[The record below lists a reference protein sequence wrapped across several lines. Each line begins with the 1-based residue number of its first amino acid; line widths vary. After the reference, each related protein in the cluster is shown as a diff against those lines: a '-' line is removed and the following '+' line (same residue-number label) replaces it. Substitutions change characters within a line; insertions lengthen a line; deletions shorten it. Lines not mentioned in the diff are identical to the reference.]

1 MDEIGNVLYYFYT
14 PLIFARTITMP
25 GKLARPSREIPQFA
39 LYGEHTRAEGAE
51 FVHVELIE
59 TRSGL
64 YDWHIGTHTH
74 HGLFQVLFLFDGRVS
89 AGIGGDLLEC
99 AGPVALTIHP
109 SLAHGFAFSKK
120 TQGYVLTFDQQVLFA
135 SSREHGEL
143 FAPLFVRPQAIDLAA
158 AGGLRGRLEALLEQ
172 LLLEAAGPQRGHAL
186 MLEWL
191 ARSTLLLLARAQ
203 AEHRLADQ
211 SGRGDFALYT
221 RFRAMVEQRY
231 KEQWPVARYAA
242 ALRVN
247 PVRLNRLCLRI
258 AGSSAFEIAQER
270 LLLEACRQLTYLPAS
285 IATIAY
291 ELGFQDPAY
300 FSRLFKKRY
309 GVTPSVY
316 RATPQQA
323 GAASQQGVE
332 LDLELDQ

>member
-1 MDEIGNVLYYFYT
+1 
-14 PLIFARTITMP
+14 MP
-25 GKLARPSREIPQFA
+25 SKLARPSRDIPSFA
-39 LYGEHTRAEGAE
+39 LYGEEKRPDGAE
-51 FVHVELIE
+51 AVHIELIE

-64 YDWHIGTHTH
+64 YDWHIDTHIH
-74 HGLFQVLFLFDGRVS
+74 HGLFQVLFLFNGQVS
-89 AGIGGDLLEC
+89 ASIGDDLWEC
-99 AGPVALTIHP
+99 AGPVAITIHP

-120 TQGYVLTFDQQVLFA
+120 TQGYVLTVDQQVLFA
-135 SSREHGEL
+135 SSREHGDL
-143 FAPLFVRPQAIDLAA
+143 FAPLFVAPLAIGLGA
-158 AGGLRGRLEALLEQ
+158 AGGMRARLEALLEQ
-172 LLLEAAGPQRGHAL
+172 LLAEAAWPQRGHEL

-191 ARSTLLLLARAQ
+191 ARSALLLLVRAQ
-203 AEHRLADQ
+203 AEHSLADR

-221 RFRAMVEQRY
+221 RFRAAVEQRY
-231 KEQWPVARYAA
+231 KEQWQVGRYAA
-242 ALRVN
+242 LLHVS
-247 PVRLNRLCLRI
+247 PTRLNRLCLRI

-309 GVTPSVY
+309 GVSPSDY
-316 RATPQQA
+316 RAAPQQP
-323 GAASQQGVE
+323 GTRQKRLKQSVE